1 MNNPD
6 PIRFDLASGGQL
18 WLLSLSGFGDHTDR
32 RQKEQAGVR
41 RLIETALEKP
51 SELAH
56 EACGRPMLTGID
68 SAPAISISH
77 TTDWAALLVCPGT
90 QACGV
95 DIEHLGRNVEH
106 LTARFC
112 SETERRIAEPLC
124 PENPA
129 LLVWCAKEAVYK
141 MTESEGAD
149 FRCDL
154 ELTAGNEHTL
164 TVRFKTQHIS
174 LSYFQVQGLLVVC
187 GAV

>member
-1 MNNPD
+1 MNNPA

-18 WLLSLSGFGDHTDR
+18 WLLSLSGVGNYPDS
-32 RQKEQAGVR
+32 RQKERAGVR
-41 RLIETALEKP
+41 RLLKTAFQEP
-51 SELAH
+51 VELAYA
-56 EACGRPMLTGID
+56 ACGRPLLAGID
-68 SAPAISISH
+68 SPPAISISH

-112 SETERRIAEPLC
+112 SEAERRIAEPLC

-129 LLVWCAKEAVYK
+129 LLVWCAKEAIYK
-141 MTESEGAD
+141 ATDSEGAD
-149 FRCDL
+149 FRRDL

-164 TVRFKTQHIS
+164 AVRFKTSEIS
-174 LSYFQVQGLLVVC
+174 LAYFQVQGLLVVC
-187 GAV
+187 GAR